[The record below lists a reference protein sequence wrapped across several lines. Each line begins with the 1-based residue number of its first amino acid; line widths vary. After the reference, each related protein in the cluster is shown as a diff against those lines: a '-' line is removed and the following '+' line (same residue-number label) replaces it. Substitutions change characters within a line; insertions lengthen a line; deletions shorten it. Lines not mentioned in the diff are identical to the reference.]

1 MLANRNPD
9 IPMYL
14 EKYEKW
20 KSEAN
25 QFRKDIK
32 LGKKT
37 EEEFKNWIEE
47 TRKNY

>member
-20 KSEAN
+20 KKDAN
-25 QFRKDIK
+25 KFKQAIK
-32 LGKKT
+32 TGIKT
-37 EEEFKNWIEE
+37 EEEFKQWIEE
-47 TRKNY
+47 TRKSY